1 MITGMTSTDIARQ
14 LKIRKETVSRWKNN
28 DLFKEELRRSRLE
41 FMDKLLQ
48 SQLSLVKLSQQS
60 IENALTS
67 DTLAE
72 YQKAMVALRFI
83 GQFSGKLNTTR
94 ELVNRK
100 DEIFFRLDY

>member
-1 MITGMTSTDIARQ
+1 MPAMTTNLNNNQKLAISLMITGMTSTDIARQ

-67 DTLAE
+67 DTLA
-72 YQKAMVALRFI
+72 
-83 GQFSGKLNTTR
+83 
-94 ELVNRK
+94 
-100 DEIFFRLDY
+100 